1 MFTEHWKYLAVNAA
15 CKLDLFDALEIP
27 KTANELANALNL
39 HEKTLTHLLQALYN
53 NEFLKNTGGKF
64 SLTEKSKLLTE
75 NHPESLKYACMNWAG
90 EHLTAWQNLDYSIK
104 TGKSA
109 FENLYQSNF
118 FDYLDKHPEKLD
130 AYHKAMFEYARDD
143 YKHLPETVDFSKHKS
158 VLDCGG
164 GYGAVINAIKEKF
177 PQIDCYLFDLPKVV
191 ENAQAKNII
200 KIGGSFFEKIPQVAD
215 AIVLSRVLHD
225 WEDKKANLILKN
237 SFEALPE
244 GGTLYVIENF
254 ADKISDIDLLSLS
267 MAVICESYE
276 RTETEYKYLLENA
289 GFCINNVIRLN
300 NLQHTIKSIK
310 IMNDNYILGLHGF
323 SAHSNRAMHNSGVAL
338 LKNGEIIFASDEERF
353 TRVKNE
359 SLFPFNALRAMYD
372 ETGVEPEQITCVAMP
387 DRKPIWQLCKIIKYI
402 IETYFETGVF
412 ASNYLR
418 ESLKR
423 TTQLKRILPIELQHC
438 KTYFIEHHLA
448 HAASAFYSAP
458 WEESSIVTVDG
469 SGDFSMSGI
478 FCIGKSNEINV
489 FKRLNGFYS
498 PGIYYMIITEILGF
512 ISGRHEGKV
521 TGLAAFGKQIE
532 ELTKQFEVFLGY
544 NKVKM
549 DFYSKNIA
557 FEIDDY
563 ISKHWVN
570 GYNPELG
577 TNSFA
582 ENEYKRMK
590 EQQLS
595 TFRIPLRGFSK
606 EDIAFAAQKR
616 LEDVVTEHICT
627 VIEKTKIK
635 NLCLA
640 GGIFANVK
648 MNQKIRELNAV
659 DNLFV
664 YPAMNDS
671 GLSVG
676 SALYVYHNILNN
688 NFSGKVPTTLYLGI
702 DCPDNTERLLEANN
716 VAYQQFSDIENK
728 IAQALSKNK
737 IVAHFNGR
745 AEYGPRALGN
755 RSILAPATDKSI
767 NDSLNKKLHRTEFM
781 PFAPVILEED
791 AGKMLIDWKCDDYN
805 SKFMTMTYMVT
816 AKMKELAPATVHVDG
831 TARPQVINQF
841 DNERLYRILAEYK
854 RITGIPAIINTS
866 FNLHEEPIVNTPED
880 ALKILKHK
888 AVDVLV
894 INNFYIEV
902 A

>member
-1 MFTEHWKYLAVNAA
+1 
-15 CKLDLFDALEIP
+15 
-27 KTANELANALNL
+27 
-39 HEKTLTHLLQALYN
+39 
-53 NEFLKNTGGKF
+53 
-64 SLTEKSKLLTE
+64 
-75 NHPESLKYACMNWAG
+75 
-90 EHLTAWQNLDYSIK
+90 
-104 TGKSA
+104 
-109 FENLYQSNF
+109 
-118 FDYLDKHPEKLD
+118 
-130 AYHKAMFEYARDD
+130 
-143 YKHLPETVDFSKHKS
+143 
-158 VLDCGG
+158 
-164 GYGAVINAIKEKF
+164 
-177 PQIDCYLFDLPKVV
+177 
-191 ENAQAKNII
+191 
-200 KIGGSFFEKIPQVAD
+200 
-215 AIVLSRVLHD
+215 
-225 WEDKKANLILKN
+225 
-237 SFEALPE
+237 
-244 GGTLYVIENF
+244 
-254 ADKISDIDLLSLS
+254 
-267 MAVICESYE
+267 
-276 RTETEYKYLLENA
+276 
-289 GFCINNVIRLN
+289 
-300 NLQHTIKSIK
+300 
-310 IMNDNYILGLHGF
+310 MNDNYILGLHGF

-359 SLFPFNALRAMYD
+359 SLFPFNALKAMYD
-372 ETGVEPEQITCVAMP
+372 ETGVLPEQITYVAMP
-387 DRKPIWQLCKIIKYI
+387 DRKPIWQLCKIIKYV

-423 TTQLKRILPIELQHC
+423 TTQLKRVLPFELQHC
-438 KTYFIEHHLA
+438 KTYFVEHHLA

-458 WEESSIVTVDG
+458 WNESSIVTVDG

-478 FCIGKSNEINV
+478 FGIGKLNKISV

-521 TGLAAFGKQIE
+521 TGLAAFGKQID
-532 ELTKQFEVFLGY
+532 ELQKQFEVFLEY
-544 NKVKM
+544 NKKKM
-549 DFYSKNIA
+549 DFFSKNIA

-577 TNSFA
+577 TDSFA
-582 ENEYKRMK
+582 EKEYKRIK

-595 TFRIPLRGFSK
+595 TFRTPLQGFSK
-606 EDIAFAAQKR
+606 KDVAFATQKR
-616 LEDVVTEHICT
+616 LEEVVTEHICA

-688 NFSGKVPTTLYLGI
+688 DFSGKTPTTLYLGI
-702 DCPDNTERLLEANN
+702 DCPDNSYIEQLLKTNSIS
-716 VAYQQFSDIENK
+716 YQQYSDIENK
-728 IAQALSKNK
+728 IAQALSENK
-737 IVAHFNGR
+737 IVAHFHGK

-781 PFAPVILEED
+781 PFAPVIIEED
-791 AGKMLIDWKCDDYN
+791 ADKMLVDWQYNDYN
-805 SKFMTMTYMVT
+805 SKFMTMTYNVT
-816 AKMKELAPATVHVDG
+816 DTMKQLAPATVHVDG
-831 TARPQVINQF
+831 TARPQIINQF
-841 DNERLYRILAEYK
+841 DNERMYKILAEYK
-854 RITGIPAIINTS
+854 KTTGIPVIINTS

-880 ALKILKHK
+880 ALKIMKHK

-894 INNFYIEV
+894 INDFYIKV
-902 A
+902 L